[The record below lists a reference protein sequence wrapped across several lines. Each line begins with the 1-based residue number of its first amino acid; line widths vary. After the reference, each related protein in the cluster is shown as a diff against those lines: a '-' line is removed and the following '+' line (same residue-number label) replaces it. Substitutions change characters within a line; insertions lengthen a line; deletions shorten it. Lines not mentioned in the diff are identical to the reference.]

1 VTAKDVAGNSAT
13 SGAVAVNITRFKW
26 ARTLPIGKIKAS
38 PIVTPAISG
47 TRLLLVGGDATG
59 TAGSTTTIA
68 SLNTS
73 GGVLTG
79 VGGTGALTNNMVY
92 SPATKTL
99 YTASEGT
106 QKLFAFSAAAS
117 GLSAGY
123 TCDLGTGKT
132 INGSPAVIT
141 SSVSGVP
148 TEFAV
153 VGESSAHKLWALTG
167 SGGAC
172 DFGGATVSTVVG
184 TGSVRSPTTDG
195 SNIYVQY
202 QGRGVAKV
210 PLTAGALVSVTTKDL
225 AATGA
230 FGGASLVGANFF
242 LANSSNY
249 QSYTT
254 DFSGTV
260 SGIWTNTGT
269 NGAMNDLVA
278 SSPVINGGLV
288 VGTAGIN
295 DGVLRVFNASDG
307 APAFSYTAGTTV
319 SQVAIDSS
327 ATPVYYFTDGNGQL
341 NAISRVSNGSTAAI
355 AAKWTAPFTGATGGV
370 PFTGSTGEPTL
381 ASDGTLYFGA
391 DNGTVY
397 AIATDSPG
405 GAVPTGGTNWPRVG
419 FDNCNSNNS
428 SLTNCQ

>member
-1 VTAKDVAGNSAT
+1 
-13 SGAVAVNITRFKW
+13 VNITRFKW
-26 ARTLPIGKIKAS
+26 ARTLPIGAIKTS
-38 PIVTPAISG
+38 PIVTPVISG
-47 TRLLLVGGDATG
+47 ARQVLVAGNNGGA
-59 TAGSTTTIA
+59 STSVA
-68 SLNTS
+68 SLNTN
-73 GGVLTG
+73 GGVIGSGSTG
-79 VGGTGALTNNMVY
+79 GSNGVVVNTTF
-92 SPATKTL
+92 SPTTKTL
-99 YTASEGT
+99 YAASEGGSSVVALT
-106 QKLFAFSAAAS
+106 VAPASLASA
-117 GLSAGY
+117 Y
-123 TCDLGTGKT
+123 TCTIAST
-132 INGSPAVIT
+132 VINGPPAIIS
-141 SSVSGVP
+141 SSVSGVA
-148 TEFAV
+148 TEFAMLADSHFHRLYAATNV
-153 VGESSAHKLWALTG
+153 SG
-167 SGGAC
+167 SC
-172 DFGGATVSTVVG
+172 DFSGTALPVTVG

-195 SNIYVQY
+195 VNVYAQY
-202 QGRGVAKV
+202 QGRGIAKV
-210 PLTAGALVSVTTKDL
+210 PFVSGAFQTVVLKDL
-225 AATGA
+225 SATGA
-230 FGGASLVGANFF
+230 FGGANLVGATFF
-242 LANSSNY
+242 LAFNSNY

>member
-1 VTAKDVAGNSAT
+1 
-13 SGAVAVNITRFKW
+13 
-26 ARTLPIGKIKAS
+26 
-38 PIVTPAISG
+38 
-47 TRLLLVGGDATG
+47 
-59 TAGSTTTIA
+59 
-68 SLNTS
+68 
-73 GGVLTG
+73 
-79 VGGTGALTNNMVY
+79 
-92 SPATKTL
+92 
-99 YTASEGT
+99 
-106 QKLFAFSAAAS
+106 
-117 GLSAGY
+117 
-123 TCDLGTGKT
+123 
-132 INGSPAVIT
+132 
-141 SSVSGVP
+141 VP
-148 TEFAV
+148 TEFAIVPESVNHRLYAATGV
-153 VGESSAHKLWALTG
+153 VGG
-167 SGGAC
+167 SC
-172 DFGGATVSTVVG
+172 DFAGTVLPVVVG

-195 SNIYVQY
+195 VNVYVQY
-202 QGRGVAKV
+202 QGRGIAKV
-210 PLTAGALVSVTTKDL
+210 PFTAATFGTVVTKDL
-225 AATGA
+225 SATGA
-230 FGGASLVGANFF
+230 FGGANLVGTNFF
-242 LANSSNY
+242 LAFNSNY